1 MVCSGLL
8 SILFGGTKYLGIHSM
23 WFLLILQI
31 LSGIFQST
39 GWPGV
44 VTVVANWFGKG
55 KKGLIMGIWNSHT
68 SVGNILGSVIAGFFV
83 NHNWGLSFIVP
94 GALMCLLGIIIFL
107 FLIPSPEDVDME
119 PNTLVVSDSLSS
131 ALIRQ
136 SSSSSKLYDSSSD
149 TEGPSPPK
157 DEAIGFCG
165 ALRIPG
171 VIEYSLCLFFA
182 KLVSYTFLYW
192 LPNYISTISHIDAKQ
207 SATMSTY
214 FDFGGIIGGIFAGV
228 VSDKSGM
235 SATTCAL
242 MLTSALPTLYFYQDI
257 VSTTCPLSQINGTP
271 IHDAC
276 FAVNFALLMLT
287 GLLVNGPYALIT
299 TAVSAELGTHK
310 SLKGSGRALATV
322 TAIIDGTGSIGAALG
337 PFMAGYLTGNGS
349 WSSVFN
355 MLIFS
360 NIMALILLVRLVK
373 GELRRWQR
381 RRYSL

>member
-1 MVCSGLL
+1 M
-8 SILFGGTKYLGIHSM
+8 
-23 WFLLILQI
+23 
-31 LSGIFQST
+31 
-39 GWPGV
+39 
-44 VTVVANWFGKG
+44 ANWFGKG

-149 TEGPSPPK
+149 TEGSSPPK

-235 SATTCAL
+235 SASTCAL